1 MNAKTPVE
9 EILKKYWG
17 FQSFRPLQQEIVE
30 TAISGRDSIALL
42 PTGGGKSICFQVPA
56 MAMEGVCLVVSPLI
70 ALMRDQVQNLK
81 KIGIKATAINSA
93 LSRKEIDVALDNAVY
108 GDTKFLY
115 LSPERLKSDLVVER
129 IKKMKVCLVAI
140 DEAHCISEW
149 GFDFRPAYRDIAEL
163 REVLPSTPFLALTA
177 TATPQVVE
185 DIAVQ
190 LQLKDWILHQKSF
203 SRENLIY
210 VFQEEKNKLSRTL
223 SVIERIGGS
232 GILYVGSRKETVR
245 QANLLRANGV
255 SAMAYHGGMSNADR
269 SNAQDL
275 WVKGKSQVMVAT
287 NAFGMGIDKADV
299 RFVVHLSLPLSL
311 EAYFQEAGRAGRD
324 EKLSYAVM
332 LIDEFDREL
341 QQKRVSQMVPSEK
354 EIVRVYRALSNYLQ
368 LASGSDALDS
378 FPFSMGEFAK
388 KYGFN
393 VNETYN
399 CLKMLEV
406 SGHLTL
412 SDAIHSPS
420 KVQFAM
426 RSKNLYNFEIAQP
439 RYEAMIH
446 LLLRSHEGIF
456 EHPVKIN
463 ENNMG
468 VRLKISAAEVRTKLR
483 QLAEFRVLRYKEQS
497 DLPFMTIN
505 NRVRV
510 EELKIDREYLETQR
524 KRWEERFGAML
535 NYTQNSVVC
544 RSRQLLIYFGEKNP
558 YDCGKCD
565 VCVKRKKVNTNWE
578 GFDKIRAMLR
588 EKLTKH
594 EVGLEELKRHHK
606 YKTAEILQ
614 VIRWLA
620 EHEIIT
626 VDVANRVKLKN

>member
-1 MNAKTPVE
+1 MDVKAPVE
-9 EILKKYWG
+9 DILKKYWG

-30 TAISGRDSIALL
+30 TAISGRDAIALL

-56 MAMEGVCLVVSPLI
+56 MAMEGVCIVISPLI

-81 KIGIKATAINSA
+81 KIGIKATAINSS
-93 LSRKEIDVALDNAVY
+93 LSRKEIDIALDNAVY

-115 LSPERLKSDLVVER
+115 LSPERLKSEVVVER
-129 IKKMKVCLVAI
+129 IKKMKICLVAI

-149 GFDFRPAYRDIAEL
+149 GFDFRPAYREIAEL
-163 REVLPSTPFLALTA
+163 RELLPKTPFLALTA

-190 LQLKDWILHQKSF
+190 LELKDWILHQKSF

-210 VFQEEKNKLSRTL
+210 VFQEEKNKLARTL

-255 SAMAYHGGMSNADR
+255 SAMAYHGGMNNAER
-269 SNAQDL
+269 SSAQDL
-275 WVKGKSQVMVAT
+275 WVKGRAQVMVAT

-299 RFVVHLSLPLSL
+299 RFVVHQSLPLSL

-324 EKLSYAVM
+324 EKLAYAVM
-332 LIDEFDREL
+332 FVDEFDREL
-341 QQKRVSQMVPSEK
+341 QKKRVAQMVPSEK
-354 EIVRVYRALSNYLQ
+354 EITRVYRALSNYLQ
-368 LASGSDALDS
+368 LASGSDVLDS
-378 FPFSMGEFAK
+378 FPFSIGDFAK
-388 KYGFN
+388 KYNFN

-399 CLKMLEV
+399 CLKVLEI

-439 RYEAMIH
+439 RYEAIIH

-468 VRLKISAAEVRTKLR
+468 VRLKISASDVRQKLR
-483 QLAEFRVLRYKEQS
+483 QLEEFRVVRYKEQS
-497 DLPFMTIN
+497 ELPFMTIN

-510 EELKIDREYLETQR
+510 EALKIDREYLDKQR

-535 NYTQNSVVC
+535 NYTENSVVC

-558 YDCGKCD
+558 FDCGKCD
-565 VCVKRKKVNTNWE
+565 VCLKRKKVDTSWE
-578 GFDKIRAMLR
+578 GFDQIRQIIR
-588 EKLTKH
+588 EKLNGGETN
-594 EVGLEELKRHHK
+594 LSELKHHPK
-606 YKTAEILQ
+606 FKSADILQ

-620 EHEIIT
+620 EHEIIA
-626 VDVANRVKLKN
+626 VDTANRVKLK